1 MISHF
6 ITRVEWTNKNTRS
19 PIYGVENLITFVTL
33 QGVYSFTYLYI
44 FIEKTLLEVKS
55 FQIFCV
61 PEHPLPYW
69 NELRSFQHIELR
81 SPSLWGESNW

>member
-6 ITRVEWTNKNTRS
+6 ITRVELTNKNS

-33 QGVYSFTYLYI
+33 HGIYSFTYLDI
-44 FIEKTLLEVKS
+44 FITKEVKN

-61 PEHPLPYW
+61 PEHP
-69 NELRSFQHIELR
+69 
-81 SPSLWGESNW
+81 

>member
-6 ITRVEWTNKNTRS
+6 ITRVELTNKNTRS

-33 QGVYSFTYLYI
+33 HGIYSFTYLDI
-44 FIEKTLLEVKS
+44 FITKTLLAMKS

-61 PEHPLPYW
+61 PEHP
-69 NELRSFQHIELR
+69 
-81 SPSLWGESNW
+81 

>member
-6 ITRVEWTNKNTRS
+6 ITRVELTNKNTRS

-33 QGVYSFTYLYI
+33 HGIYSFTYLDI
-44 FIEKTLLEVKS
+44 FITKILLEVKN

-61 PEHPLPYW
+61 TEHP
-69 NELRSFQHIELR
+69 
-81 SPSLWGESNW
+81 

>member
-6 ITRVEWTNKNTRS
+6 ITRVELTNKNS

-33 QGVYSFTYLYI
+33 HGIYSFTYLDI
-44 FIEKTLLEVKS
+44 FIIKTLLEIKI

-61 PEHPLPYW
+61 PEHP
-69 NELRSFQHIELR
+69 
-81 SPSLWGESNW
+81 

>member
-6 ITRVEWTNKNTRS
+6 ITRVELTNKNTRS

-33 QGVYSFTYLYI
+33 HGIYSFTYLDI
-44 FIEKTLLEVKS
+44 FITKILLEVKN

-61 PEHPLPYW
+61 PEHP
-69 NELRSFQHIELR
+69 
-81 SPSLWGESNW
+81 

>member
-6 ITRVEWTNKNTRS
+6 ITRVELTNKNTRS

-33 QGVYSFTYLYI
+33 HGIYSFTYLDI
-44 FIEKTLLEVKS
+44 FITKEVKN

-61 PEHPLPYW
+61 PEHP
-69 NELRSFQHIELR
+69 
-81 SPSLWGESNW
+81 

>member
-6 ITRVEWTNKNTRS
+6 ITRVEWTNKNPKS

-33 QGVYSFTYLYI
+33 HGIYSFTYLNI
-44 FIEKTLLEVKS
+44 FITKTLLKMKI

-61 PEHPLPYW
+61 PEHP
-69 NELRSFQHIELR
+69 
-81 SPSLWGESNW
+81 